1 MSEQPRMSSPASP
14 NRADRINAIR
24 HTAAALKE
32 RLEAEARRL
41 GLNLE
46 AKALGDVAQR
56 DLQTVKIAVNR
67 SGPEFRGNL
76 PGMFHIL
83 KA

>member
-1 MSEQPRMSSPASP
+1 MATSPVSP
-14 NRADRINAIR
+14 NREDRISAIR

-46 AKALGDVAQR
+46 AKALGEATRTARLPVDGQGIR
-56 DLQTVKIAVNR
+56 
-67 SGPEFRGNL
+67 PEFGGNL
-76 PGMFHIL
+76 PG
-83 KA
+83 KS